1 MPKKQ
6 QRTFTKEFKVQA
18 VSLATQPGNT
28 ISQIARDLGIGSQTL
43 GRWITQVSQTDRPA
57 FTGRGVQALT
67 EQEKR
72 IKDLERENA
81 ILRQEREILKTA
93 AKFFLTPH
101 QHLRAWVAS

>member
-6 QRTFTKEFKVQA
+6 QRTFTKEFKIQA
-18 VSLATQPGNT
+18 IQLAKQPGNT

-43 GRWITQVSQTDRPA
+43 GRWITQANQTDRPT

-81 ILRQEREILKTA
+81 ILRQEREILKAA
-93 AKFFLTPH
+93 AKFFLTPQ